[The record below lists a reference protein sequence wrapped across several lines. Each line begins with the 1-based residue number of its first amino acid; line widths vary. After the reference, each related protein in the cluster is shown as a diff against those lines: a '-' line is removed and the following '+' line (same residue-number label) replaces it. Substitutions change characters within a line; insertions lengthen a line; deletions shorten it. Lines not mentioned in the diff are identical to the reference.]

1 MLNINIIHTGAFKE
15 KYLKEAFAEYHK
27 RLMPYCKF
35 SDIELKEASLSE
47 NPSQAEI
54 KNALIAEEKKIME
67 NIRPASYSVA
77 LCIEGIQISSEELA
91 EKIEKVASSGYSTI
105 NFIIGSSYGLS
116 DGIKEMCQ
124 FKLSFSKMTF
134 PHQLMRI
141 ILAEQLYRAFNIN
154 NNGKYHK

>member
-15 KYLKEAFAEYHK
+15 KYLKEAFAEYQK
-27 RLMPYCKF
+27 RLALYCKF

-67 NIRPASYSVA
+67 NIRPGSYSVA

-91 EKIEKVASSGYSTI
+91 AKIEKVASSGCSAI